1 MCAALAGIFLALNV
15 PPGTVVAQTIDQS
28 YSVDGKD
35 SFSIAGDIRSE
46 ISYSGTQTL
55 RIRRHGKSSR
65 YAAHVEYRRSDGP
78 ASTDATSDYVAD
90 LLPSGEIVESS
101 EHDPDYL
108 TVLNQPFAA
117 QLDRQT
123 LGDLR
128 HMSGSMPFDFPS
140 PFTGSSL
147 HGYLRHIGGGTLGP
161 RHATGVRFEAA
172 GPMKGALPDR
182 PGVTLSGTIT
192 MRGTAFYDSAS
203 AVLLALDS
211 TVTINGT
218 LSNRAG
224 NDPVTITYERK
235 IRAHE
240 PQPTESARRAP

>member
-1 MCAALAGIFLALNV
+1 M
-15 PPGTVVAQTIDQS
+15 TVVAQTIDQS

-55 RIRRHGKSSR
+55 RIRRHGKRSR

-78 ASTDATSDYVAD
+78 ASTDATSDYVAEM
-90 LLPSGEIVESS
+90 LPSGEIVESS

-128 HMSGSMPFDFPS
+128 HMGGTMPFDFPS

-182 PGVTLSGTIT
+182 PGVTLAGTIT
-192 MRGTAFYDSAS
+192 MRGTAFYDSTS

>member
-1 MCAALAGIFLALNV
+1 LCAALATIFLALNV
-15 PPGTVVAQTIDQS
+15 AAETVVAQTTDQT

-55 RIRRHGKSSR
+55 RIRRHGKNSR
-65 YAAHVEYRRSDGP
+65 YAAHVDYRRSDGP

-90 LLPSGEIVESS
+90 RLPSGDIVPSS

-128 HMSGSMPFDFPS
+128 RMSGSMPFDFPS

-147 HGYLRHIGGGTLGP
+147 HGYLRHIGGGTLGA

-182 PGVTLSGTIT
+182 PGVTLNGTIT

-218 LSNRAG
+218 LSNRAA

-235 IRAHE
+235 IRARE